1 MKTPIIQVK
10 NLAATFENNTV
21 LKDISFTIYEND
33 ITVILGTS
41 GCGKT
46 TVMKHLVGLYPVQ
59 QGEITILD
67 KRIDTLDEEE
77 FSKFKLNMGV
87 LFQNGALLNSLSVA
101 DNVAIA
107 LEQHTT
113 LSRQMIDDLVKV
125 KLGLVGL
132 SHATDYST
140 SQLSGGMLKRA
151 ALARAISMDPILL
164 FCDEPSAG
172 LDPVTLAGLD
182 ELFLKLKKQIGITI
196 ILVTHEVSSIMRL
209 ADRVI
214 FLDRGKVL
222 FEGGL
227 EEALQSNKSQI
238 KAFFKHALISPKGN

>member
-1 MKTPIIQVK
+1 MKKPIIQVNNLEASFEK
-10 NLAATFENNTV
+10 NRV
-21 LKDISFTIYEND
+21 LKDVSFTAYEND

-46 TVMKHLVGLYPVQ
+46 TVMKHLVGLYPIQ
-59 QGEITILD
+59 KGEITILD
-67 KRIDTLDEEE
+67 KRIDTMDEDE

-87 LFQNGALLNSLSVA
+87 LFQKGALLNSLDIK

-107 LEQHTT
+107 LEQHSK
-113 LSRQMIDDLVKV
+113 LPQEMIDDLVKV

-132 SHATDYST
+132 LHALDLSPN
-140 SQLSGGMLKRA
+140 QLSGGMLKRA

-172 LDPVTLAGLD
+172 LDPVTLEDLD
-182 ELFLKLKKQIGITI
+182 ELFLKLKKQIGISI
-196 ILVTHEVSSIMRL
+196 ILVTHEVSSIRRL

-214 FLDRGKVL
+214 FLDRGRVL
-222 FEGGL
+222 FEGPL
-227 EEALQSNKSQI
+227 EQALQSNKPQI
-238 KAFFKHALISPKGN
+238 KSFFKSATDFKI